1 MSAVRKYPKEVA
13 EYLKAHSSEY
23 SIKDMA
29 QRANGLFGTEFTTAK
44 MRSYYKNHGLHA
56 LPRKGRKRPERRITT
71 PEMDEFILA
80 HFAGTGYQEMAT
92 LLNKEFGTDF
102 TKEQIK
108 GYYSRNRLNS
118 GLTGRFEK
126 GHIPVNKGKRRDE
139 FMSPEAQEK
148 CRKTQF
154 KKGHI
159 PHNGGLP
166 VGTIRLRHDHMNRPG
181 SKPYYWEKIAQP
193 NTWRLKHQLVWEE
206 HNGPV
211 PDGCIITFANGD
223 TLDYRLENLVLTTK
237 AQNAV
242 RNHLGLKSFD
252 KESAEAFNEIANLK
266 MSISNAKKKV
276 KKMQEKAI
284 STKGA
289 PNGKQKI

>member
-1 MSAVRKYPKEVA
+1 MSHIWRYPSEVV
-13 EYLKAHSSEY
+13 EYLEAHSSEY
-23 SIKDMA
+23 SIEDMA
-29 QRANGLFGTEFTTAK
+29 EKVNSVFGTEFTTAK
-44 MRSYYKNHGLHA
+44 MRSYYKNHKLHA
-56 LPRKGRKRPERRITT
+56 LPRKGRKRPEFRITT
-71 PEMDEFILA
+71 PEMDAFIRA
-80 HFAGTGYQEMAT
+80 HLAGTGYQEMAT

-108 GYYSRNRLNS
+108 GYYARNKLNS

-126 GHIPVNKGKRRDE
+126 GHIPVNKGRIWDE
-139 FMSPEAQEK
+139 FMSPEGQQNS
-148 CRKTQF
+148 RKTQF

-159 PHNGGLP
+159 PHNGGAP
-166 VGTIRLRHDHMNRPG
+166 VGTIRLRHDHTNRPG

-206 HNGPV
+206 HNGPI

-242 RNHLGLKSFD
+242 RNRLGLKSVD
-252 KESAEAFNEIANLK
+252 KESAEAFNEIANLRI
-266 MSISNAKKKV
+266 SIGKAKRKAKKDV
-276 KKMQEKAI
+276 RKKQRDKEGNN
-284 STKGA
+284 S
-289 PNGKQKI
+289 